1 LVGFS
6 FGSGSVGF
14 GHSGSAPEPFDAL
27 NGGRLAGGQGSHPLH
42 DVRPEELLRASDGG
56 PITGQITTA
65 GPVVVGQT
73 ITGSIALQVS
83 EAVNARGAALR
94 LIGLRL
100 DEERRSAQQHDGRG
114 NLTSSEYWVECH
126 GQLFAADS
134 FTEPAIP
141 ATLAAGASWQA
152 QFAIPAPGLGP
163 PTAHLG
169 ESIIAWAI
177 ETRWDIPLGSDHF
190 LALYLPVAQSPDLLR
205 AGVGEQGGASLEDE
219 LTVGDATIT
228 VTSPLPA
235 PAGSDLVVQVR
246 WPSAPHGD
254 RARLELHRRTNAPN
268 GVEGIIATVPFD
280 SAALVGGTGDL
291 KLTVPPG
298 SPPSFDGAG
307 LEITYILRALVD
319 RAFRPDA
326 AIERPVGIY

>member
-1 LVGFS
+1 VGFS
-6 FGSGSVGF
+6 FGSGSFSVA
-14 GHSGSAPEPFDAL
+14 HSGSAPEPFDAL
-27 NGGRLAGGQGSHPLH
+27 NGGRLASGQGSHPLH

-56 PITGQITTA
+56 PISGQITIA
-65 GPVVVGQT
+65 GPVVVGSS
-73 ITGSIALQVS
+73 ITGSIALQATES
-83 EAVNARGAALR
+83 VNARGAALR
-94 LIGLRL
+94 LVGLRL
-100 DEERRSAQQHDGRG
+100 DEERRSDEHHDGRG
-114 NLTSSEYWVECH
+114 NITSSESWVECH
-126 GQLFAADS
+126 GRLFTEDS

-141 ATLAAGASWQA
+141 AALAAGASWQA

-190 LALYLPVAQSPDLLR
+190 LAVYLPVAQSPDLLR

-219 LTVGDATIT
+219 FTVGDATIT

-235 PAGSDLVVQVR
+235 PAGSDLVVEVR

-254 RARLELHRRTNAPN
+254 GARLELHRRTNAPN
-268 GVEGIIATVPFD
+268 GAEGIIASVPFD
-280 SAALVGGTGDL
+280 SAALSGGTGDL

-307 LEITYILRALVD
+307 LEITYILRVLVD

>member
-1 LVGFS
+1 MDLS
-6 FGSGSVGF
+6 FGRGSFSV

-27 NGGRLAGGQGSHPLH
+27 DGGRLAGGEGSHPLH
-42 DVRPEELLRASDGG
+42 AVRPEELLRASDGG
-56 PITGQITTA
+56 PISGQITIA
-65 GPVVVGQT
+65 GPGVVGSS

-83 EAVNARGAALR
+83 ESVNARGAALR
-94 LIGLRL
+94 LVGLRL
-100 DEERRSAQQHDGRG
+100 DEERRSEQHHDGRG
-114 NLTSSEYWVECH
+114 NLTSSESWVECH
-126 GQLFAADS
+126 GRLFAEDS
-134 FTEPAIP
+134 FTEPAVPP
-141 ATLAAGASWQA
+141 AFAAGATWQA

-177 ETRWDIPLGSDHF
+177 ETRWDIALGADHF

-246 WPSAPHGD
+246 WPSAPHGGG
-254 RARLELHRRTNAPN
+254 ARLELHRRTNAPN
-268 GVEGIIATVPFD
+268 GVEGIIASVPID
-280 SAALVGGTGDL
+280 SAALSGGTGDL
-291 KLTVPPG
+291 RLSVPPG

-307 LEITYILRALVD
+307 LEITYILRVLVD
-319 RAFRPDA
+319 RALRPDA
-326 AIERPVGIY
+326 AIERPVGIF